1 MYNISMSPVAE
12 LRNHVDQEVFDFQVL
27 TDVLRRYRK
36 PADRT
41 ARMVAEGDVVRVRQ
55 GLYVFGAPFRRQP
68 IVREQLANLI
78 YGPSYVSLDSAL
90 SFHGLI
96 PERVDAVTSVTTG
109 RSREFQTPFG
119 SFSYHSL
126 APNRYSVGVT
136 LVTSGIVS
144 FLIATPEKALA
155 DKVWTDKRF
164 GGAMNDFEDYL
175 LADLR
180 LDISSLAELDAERLQ
195 YIERSYNSR
204 KVSNL
209 VRYITKIMGQSHA

>member
-1 MYNISMSPVAE
+1 MTPLAE
-12 LRNHVDQEVFDFQVL
+12 LRDKVTQEVIDVLVL

-41 ARMVAEGDVVRVRQ
+41 ARMVNDGDIVRVRK
-55 GLYVFGAPFRRQP
+55 GLYVFGPPFRRQV

-96 PERVDAVTSVTTG
+96 PERVDTVTSVTTG
-109 RSREFQTPFG
+109 RFREFESPFG
-119 SFSYHSL
+119 SFSCHSFTR
-126 APNRYSVGVT
+126 NRYSTGVT

-164 GGAMNDFEDYL
+164 SGCMSDFEDYL
-175 LADLR
+175 REDFR
-180 LDISSLAELDAERLQ
+180 LDLSALSERDLARLRD
-195 YIERSYNSR
+195 IERSYNPR

-209 VRYITKIMGQSHA
+209 VQ